1 LTAARLGTFDAERWW
16 RPTDL
21 AELPSMAS
29 GSAAEAMDELL
40 AGFCEPGDLLLTRH
54 PIAPEIRDGLAACG
68 IGFDN
73 HALAGEGT
81 VESLALRDFHA
92 VELVAGRDRLDPY
105 AVLPDTVALAER
117 LQWAD
122 QLPPLNAVVEA
133 NSKTWSNAL
142 VQRLGL
148 PGAGKVVRSVEE
160 LAEAV
165 DGPSVVKDPF
175 GVSGRATLEVGAPGV
190 LRAITRTLSRQGKRV
205 ELIVQ
210 PKYDKVADFS
220 GHVEIGRDGSWR
232 ILGVQSMHNRG
243 FRHIGS
249 GPPSEELLASLDG
262 YQEVLAE
269 VAKALI
275 GVGYWGPAGVDSMLL
290 ADGTLVPI
298 LEINA
303 RRSLGLLC
311 MVLGARVGLPCR
323 LWQVEVKVCAGKGIG
338 TLASALRR
346 AGALYD
352 GGSRPGVVLLSGSAL
367 AAPGGRV
374 YCALVCKS
382 GAVARVQDQ
391 LLTAAV
397 DAGMTPRGVVDAA

>member
-1 LTAARLGTFDAERWW
+1 LTAAHLGTFDAERWW
-16 RPTDL
+16 RPADL

-40 AGFCEPGDLLLTRH
+40 AGFCEPGDLLLTRY
-54 PIAPEIRDGLAACG
+54 PIALEICDGLAACG
-68 IGFDN
+68 ICFDN
-73 HALAGEGT
+73 YALSGEGT
-81 VESLALRDFHA
+81 VESLTLRDFHA
-92 VELVAGRDRLDPY
+92 VELVARRDRLDPY
-105 AVLPDTVALAER
+105 AVLPDTVALAAR
-117 LQWAD
+117 LQWTD
-122 QLPPLNAVVEA
+122 QLPPLNVVVEA

-148 PGAGKVVRSVEE
+148 PGAGRVVRSVEE
-160 LAEAV
+160 LTEAV

-175 GVSGRATLEVGAPGV
+175 GVSGRATLEVGTPGV
-190 LRAITRTLSRQGKRV
+190 LSAIARTLSRQGKRI
-205 ELIVQ
+205 ELVVQ

-220 GHVEIGRDGSWR
+220 GHVEVGRDGSWR
-232 ILGVQSMHNRG
+232 MLGVQSMHNRG

-249 GPPSEELLASLDG
+249 GPPSAELLASLDG
-262 YQEVLAE
+262 YEDVLAE

-275 GVGYWGPAGVDSMLL
+275 GVGYWGPVGVDSMLL

-323 LWQVEVKVCAGKGIG
+323 LWQVEVKVSAGQGIG

-352 GGSRPGVVLLSGSAL
+352 GSSRPGVVLLSGSAL

-374 YCALVCKS
+374 YCALVCES
-382 GAVARVQDQ
+382 GAVAQVQNQ
-391 LLTAAV
+391 MLTAAADV
-397 DAGMTPRGVVDAA
+397 GMTPRGVVDAA

>member
-1 LTAARLGTFDAERWW
+1 
-16 RPTDL
+16 
-21 AELPSMAS
+21 MAS
-29 GSAAEAMDELL
+29 GSAAMDELM
-40 AGFCEPGDLLLTRH
+40 AGFCEPGDLLLTRY

-73 HALAGEGT
+73 YALAGEGT

-92 VELVAGRDRLDPY
+92 LELVAGRDRLDPY

-117 LQWAD
+117 LQWTD
-122 QLPPLNAVVEA
+122 QLPPLSAVIEA

-148 PGAGKVVRSVEE
+148 SGAGRVVRSVEE
-160 LAEAV
+160 LTEAV

-175 GVSGRATLEVGAPGV
+175 GVSGRATLEVWTPGV
-190 LRAITRTLSRQGKRV
+190 LRAITRTLSRQGKRI

-220 GHVEIGRDGSWR
+220 GHLEVGRDGSWR
-232 ILGVQSMHNRG
+232 MLGVQSMLNRG
-243 FRHIGS
+243 FRHIAS
-249 GPPSEELLASLDG
+249 GPPSAELLASLDG
-262 YQEVLAE
+262 YEGVLAE

-275 GVGYWGPAGVDSMLL
+275 GAGYWGPAGVDSMLL

-323 LWQVEVKVCAGKGIG
+323 LWQVEAKVSAGQGIG
-338 TLASALRR
+338 TLASALLR

-374 YCALVCKS
+374 YCALVCES
-382 GAVARVQDQ
+382 GAVAQVQNQ
-391 LLTAAV
+391 LLTAAA

>member
-16 RPTDL
+16 RPADL

-29 GSAAEAMDELL
+29 GSAAMDELM
-40 AGFCEPGDLLLTRH
+40 AGFCEPGDLLLTRY

-73 HALAGEGT
+73 YALAGEGT

-92 VELVAGRDRLDPY
+92 LELVAGRDRLDPY

-117 LQWAD
+117 LQWTD
-122 QLPPLNAVVEA
+122 QLPPLSAVIEA

-148 PGAGKVVRSVEE
+148 SGAGRVVRSVEE
-160 LAEAV
+160 LTEAV

-175 GVSGRATLEVGAPGV
+175 GVSGRATLEVWTPGV
-190 LRAITRTLSRQGKRV
+190 LRAITRTLSRQGKRI

-220 GHVEIGRDGSWR
+220 GHLEVGRDGSWR
-232 ILGVQSMHNRG
+232 MLGVQSMLNRG
-243 FRHIGS
+243 FRHIAS
-249 GPPSEELLASLDG
+249 GPPSAELLASLDG
-262 YQEVLAE
+262 YEDVLAE

-275 GVGYWGPAGVDSMLL
+275 GAGYWGPAGVDSMLL

-323 LWQVEVKVCAGKGIG
+323 LWQVEVKVSAGQGIG

-374 YCALVCKS
+374 YCALVCES
-382 GAVARVQDQ
+382 GAVAQVQNQ
-391 LLTAAV
+391 LLTAAA